1 MSILKIFPIQDT
13 TLYSKD
19 STANTGI
26 DEILEVGAFNYL
38 SITNDD
44 IRRSLLLFDTAELRA
59 AVAGL
64 SGSVT
69 ASLRMFLA
77 SADNLAQTYTIEAY
91 PVAQTWQNGLG
102 KYADSPVNTGG
113 ASWTYVGQS
122 GSSATWDLTTYSGS
136 YLFTTGGGSWT
147 TTRTGSQAFTFTSDK
162 DVNLDI
168 STIVNSWTASS
179 GAQPNN
185 GILVKLTGSIELNTG
200 SYMGLKFYSRET
212 HTIYPPHI
220 ELKWDDSSF
229 RTGSAG
235 YTTASK
241 DSFILT
247 ATNNLGTFKQD
258 AVHTFNFKTREQYPT
273 RVFQTSSVYLDWQYL
288 PSQSYWAIQD
298 YKTKEMVVDF
308 DTVATKLSTTPNGS
322 SFTLRMNG
330 LQPERSYKILVKS
343 NLATGET
350 VIKDND
356 IIFKVT
362 Q

>member
-19 STANTGI
+19 NTTNTGI
-26 DEILEVGAFNYL
+26 DEILEVGAFNYQ
-38 SITNDD
+38 SITDD
-44 IRRSLLLFDTAELRA
+44 IRRSLLLFDTNELKD

-64 SGSVT
+64 TGNVT
-69 ASLRMFLA
+69 ASLRMFVA
-77 SADNLAQTYTIEAY
+77 SAENLTQEYTVQAY
-91 PVAQTWQNGLG
+91 PIAQTWQNGLG
-102 KYADSPVNTGG
+102 KFLDVPTNTGG
-113 ASWTYVGQS
+113 ASWTYRAGTTTGLQWS
-122 GSSATWDLTTYSGS
+122 GITSSLNTR
-136 YLFTTGGGSWT
+136 GGGSWYNA
-147 TTRTGSQAFTFTSDK
+147 RVASQSFTFVSDK
-162 DVNLDI
+162 DLNIDV
-168 STIVNSWTASS
+168 SSMVNSWTASS
-179 GAQPNN
+179 GAEINN
-185 GILVKLTGSIELNTG
+185 GIIVKLTGSIELDTG

-212 HTIYPPHI
+212 HTIYSPHL
-220 ELKWDDSSF
+220 ELKWDDSTF
-229 RTGSAG
+229 VTGSNG
-235 YTTASK
+235 YATASK

-298 YKTKEMVVDF
+298 YKTREMVVDF

-322 SFTLRMNG
+322 TFKLNMNG
-330 LQPERSYKILVKS
+330 LQPERSYKILIKS